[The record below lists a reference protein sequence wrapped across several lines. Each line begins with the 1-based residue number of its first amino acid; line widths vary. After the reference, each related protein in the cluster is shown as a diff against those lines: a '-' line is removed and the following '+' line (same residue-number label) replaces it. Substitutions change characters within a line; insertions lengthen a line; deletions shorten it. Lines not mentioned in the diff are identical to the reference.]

1 VGRTDPNITM
11 SQRNIPLMVL
21 SRAVLSIALIAVAV
35 LIAGWLV
42 GTKPEAAESDAAN
55 RLRSVVVVDVI
66 DAPVGRRLRAY
77 GSARALLSAD
87 VPARVSATVTGLGE
101 RYGEGERVA
110 KDEVL
115 LRLDD
120 TDFRHQLEITRQT
133 IDAVDAQLAILVVD
147 ERTIAESLVLAEA
160 DARLVR
166 ADVER
171 AEAALREGAAKEREV
186 DRLRQALIAADR
198 ALVMAREAR
207 DKVEPRRLALRA
219 ERARLEA
226 SREVAQDAVDRSVI
240 RSPMDGVLQHA
251 DKEIGEMVAM
261 GAPIAR
267 VVDPTR
273 LEVPLLLP
281 ASARPLVAVG
291 QPVLLMPDRAGASV
305 IDARVTRVA
314 PEDDAVTR
322 TFAVFAEIEA
332 SEAIAPGTFVEAS
345 ILCDAGAPRTVLPR
359 RSVSEG
365 RVYVV
370 REGRVHITPVEV
382 EFALTGLKP
391 ETGLPDS
398 EWLVLREPLP
408 TGSKVVLD
416 ASRQIPDGTAI
427 AAQPPGGVPAK
438 ASAGTSEVGR

>member
-1 VGRTDPNITM
+1 M

-21 SRAVLSIALIAVAV
+21 SRAIVCVALIAVAV
-35 LIAGWLV
+35 VIAGWLV

-55 RLRSVVVVDVI
+55 RLRTAVVVDVLE
-66 DAPVGRRLRAY
+66 APVGRRLRAY

-87 VPARVSATVTGLGE
+87 VPARVSATVASLGE
-101 RYGEGERVA
+101 RYEEGQRVA
-110 KDEVL
+110 KDEIL
-115 LRLDD
+115 IRLDD
-120 TDFRHQLEITRQT
+120 TDFRRQLEITRQN
-133 IDAVDAQLAILVVD
+133 IDAVTAQLAILDVD

-186 DRLRQALIAADR
+186 DQLRQALIAADR

-207 DKVEPRRLALRA
+207 DKIEPRRLALRA

-240 RSPMDGVLQHA
+240 RSPMEGVLQHA

-261 GAPIAR
+261 GAPVAR
-267 VVDPTR
+267 VVDPSR

-291 QPVLLMPDRAGASV
+291 QPVLLKPDRAGV
-305 IDARVTRVA
+305 GTVDARVTRVA
-314 PEDDAVTR
+314 PEDDPATR
-322 TFAVFAEIEA
+322 TFAVFAEIAA

-345 ILCDAGAPRTVLPR
+345 ILCDAGAPRSVLPR

-370 REGRVHITPVEV
+370 RDGRVHLTPVEV

-398 EWLVLREPLP
+398 EWLVLRDALP
-408 TGSKVVLD
+408 SGSQVVLD

-427 AAQPPGGVPAK
+427 AAQPPGGTPAK
-438 ASAGTSEVGR
+438 ASAASPEVRR

>member
-1 VGRTDPNITM
+1 MGRREPITTM
-11 SQRNIPLMVL
+11 SQRNLPLMLL
-21 SRAVLSIALIAVAV
+21 SRAIVGVGLLASAV
-35 LIAGWLV
+35 LISGWLV

-55 RLRSVVVVDVI
+55 RLRSVVVVDVLE
-66 DAPVGRRLRAY
+66 ASVGRRLRAY

-87 VPARVSATVTGLGE
+87 VPARVSATVAALGE
-101 RYGEGERVA
+101 RYEEGQRVA

-120 TDFRHQLEITRQT
+120 TDFRRQLEITRQA
-133 IDAVDAQLAILVVD
+133 IDAVDAQLAILAVD

-171 AEAALREGAAKEREV
+171 AEAALRDGAAKEREV

-226 SREVAQDAVDRSVI
+226 SREVAQDSVDRSVI
-240 RSPMDGVLQHA
+240 RSPIDGILQHA

-261 GAPIAR
+261 GAPVAR
-267 VVDPTR
+267 VVDPLR

-291 QPVLLMPDRAGASV
+291 QPVLLQPDRAGASV
-305 IDARVTRVA
+305 VDARVTRIA

-322 TFAVFAEIEA
+322 TFAVFAEIA
-332 SEAIAPGTFVEAS
+332 SSEALAPGTFVEAS
-345 ILCDAGAPRTVLPR
+345 ILCESEAARSVLPR
-359 RSVSEG
+359 RSISEG
-365 RVYVV
+365 RAYVV
-370 REGRVHITPVEV
+370 RDGRVHITPVEV

-398 EWLVLREPLP
+398 EWLVLRDRLP
-408 TGSKVVLD
+408 SGSQVVLD

-427 AAQPPGGVPAK
+427 AAQPPGGATTK
-438 ASAGTSEVGR
+438 ASAATPEVRR